1 MSMAWKLQFRQDGKL
16 IMPSLSTPG
25 GEEGIDL
32 ADGTIAYLQQQL
44 GINSPAELNGKPVS
58 EVADQWEQAAKAIDG
73 QFSEL
78 ATIAKQNP
86 QAVLQVEEVPLD
98 EMPA

>member
-1 MSMAWKLQFRQDGKL
+1 MAMVWRLQFRQDGKL
-16 IMPSLSTPG
+16 VLPSLSTPG
-25 GEEGIDL
+25 GEAGMDL
-32 ADGTIAYLQQQL
+32 AEGTIAYLQQL

-73 QFSEL
+73 QFNEL

-86 QAVLQVEEVPLD
+86 QAVLQVEEVPLE